1 MTNNELIALLNKHRD
16 ATEFG
21 GDVGVEHSEAA
32 WARLSSD
39 LGFDAKLGRATY
51 SLREHLEYWQWKF
64 SHVWMQPASVALSA
78 FALIFGGWIAT
89 VNASFDTVPGD
100 VFYPVKLATERVQI
114 SLATS
119 GEQRAKLHA
128 EFAGRR
134 LDELNAITSSDL
146 EGKDVRVQAAMDGFQ
161 QEIASVNDELV
172 SITSTNPEEAAALAI
187 IVDQKTDAYVAA
199 IVQTVP
205 SGSEESQLA
214 VAESLTAA
222 EESNAQAIDT
232 IVQSHETN
240 QQPQTEESI
249 QKNFQEK
256 LKDLETRTALS
267 LGRLEVIETVLS
279 GKGMFTAAYAA
290 RIEDARET
298 VGAHGTAIE
307 EAMDIFAAGGYR
319 TAFDLL
325 ADVERQIATSEGIIT
340 ELEIEITTGL

>member
-1 MTNNELIALLNKHRD
+1 MTIREVEQLLRSVKD
-16 ATEFG
+16 APEYG
-21 GDVGVEHSEAA
+21 GDYSEQIGNDIWLRTAARIGV
-32 WARLSSD
+32 
-39 LGFDAKLGRATY
+39 DAKQERAAY
-51 SLREHLEYWQWKF
+51 PLSDHLEYWQWKF
-64 SHVWMQPASVALSA
+64 SRVCLRPASVALSA

-119 GEQRAKLHA
+119 GQQRAKLHA

-134 LDELNAITSSDL
+134 LDEMNAITSSDL
-146 EGKDVRVQAAMDGFQ
+146 EGKDIRVRAAMDGFQ
-161 QEIASVNDELV
+161 QEIASVNSELI
-172 SITSTNPEEAAALAI
+172 SFASANPEGAASLAI
-187 IVDQKTDAYVAA
+187 IVDQKTDAYVQA
-199 IVQTVP
+199 IAKTAP

-222 EESNAQAIDT
+222 EDSNAQAIST

-240 QQPQTEESI
+240 QRPQTEESL

-256 LKDLETRTALS
+256 LKELETRVALS
-267 LGRLEVIETVLS
+267 LGRLEVIQSVLVNRGS
-279 GKGMFTAAYAA
+279 FTAAYAGRLKDA
-290 RIEDARET
+290 RDAVSAHDAATEDA
-298 VGAHGTAIE
+298 
-307 EAMDIFAAGGYR
+307 MDTFAAGGYR

-325 ADVERQIATSEGIIT
+325 SEIERQIGTSEEIIT

>member
-1 MTNNELIALLNKHRD
+1 MTNNELIALLTKHKD
-16 ATEFG
+16 AAEFG

-51 SLREHLEYWQWKF
+51 SLRDHLEYWQWKF
-64 SHVWMQPASVALSA
+64 SHVWMQPMSVALSA
-78 FALIFGGWIAT
+78 FALIFGGWIAS

-119 GEQRAKLHA
+119 GGQRAKLHA

-146 EGKDVRVQAAMDGFQ
+146 EGKDVRVQDAMDRFQ
-161 QEIASVNDELV
+161 EEIASVNSELT
-172 SITSTNPEEAAALAI
+172 SITNPEEAAALAI

-199 IVQTVP
+199 IVQTAQT
-205 SGSEESQLA
+205 GSEESQLA

-232 IVQSHETN
+232 IVQSHETS
-240 QQPQTEESI
+240 QQPQTEESL

-256 LKDLETRTALS
+256 LKELETRTALS

-279 GKGMFTAAYAA
+279 DKGALTAAYAA
-290 RIEDARET
+290 RIDDARDA
-298 VGAHGTAIE
+298 VSAHGSAIGD
-307 EAMDIFAAGGYR
+307 AMDIFAAGGYR
-319 TAFDLL
+319 TAFDKLSE
-325 ADVERQIATSEGIIT
+325 VERQIATSEGIIT